1 MSLFYFSGTILLYIV
16 IMTIKEKT
24 KIKNPVCA
32 ILWMDATY
40 TTEKELPKELPQ
52 AQLTVGFIIST
63 NKEFTNIAMNVDY
76 DPLTRHLWP
85 VDGLIIPK
93 KAKMKFIKLAN
104 LNGKI

>member
-1 MSLFYFSGTILLYIV
+1 MA
-16 IMTIKEKT
+16 IKEKT
-24 KIKNPVCA
+24 KIRNPVCA

-63 NKEFTNIAMNVDY
+63 NKKFTNIAMNVKY
-76 DPLTRHLWP
+76 DPVTRRLWP
-85 VDGLIIPK
+85 VDGLIIPR
-93 KAKMKFIKLAN
+93 KAKIKFIKLAY

>member
-1 MSLFYFSGTILLYIV
+1 MIS
-16 IMTIKEKT
+16 KEKT

-52 AQLTVGFIIST
+52 AQLTVGFIVST
-63 NKEFTNIAMNVDY
+63 NKKFTNIAMNVDY
-76 DPLTRHLWP
+76 DPTTRHLWP
-85 VDGLIIPK
+85 VDGLIIPRKAEIKFK
-93 KAKMKFIKLAN
+93 KLTY

>member
-1 MSLFYFSGTILLYIV
+1 MA
-16 IMTIKEKT
+16 IKEKT
-24 KIKNPVCA
+24 KIRNPVCA

-85 VDGLIIPK
+85 VDGLIIPRGAEIKFK
-93 KAKMKFIKLAN
+93 KLTF